1 MPPHQFTWTY
11 VSDAGQRY
19 TVGLFHSVR
28 EGHLMVYC
36 NQKVVL
42 IDFKVFDTRSYP
54 LFLDDEL
61 FHVNIERKNGKYF
74 YGFQMDKEADTPR
87 NQARRLIEKKHWKQT
102 LIFVALLALAVTV
115 VTIIGRS
122 QKEDQGDPAARAE
135 LILQHGKMAEGKVEG
150 IYQHEDQ
157 TTVRYSFIVNGQ
169 SYSGREALP
178 PMPNIVL
185 PNGLPLKEGDQFAVR
200 YVGDRPGWNSIQLD
214 NPTEEQI
221 RYYRKLAWQQQARQH
236 PDQSETLIECL
247 LDIAYAQQ
255 GLLGY
260 AAFISQTASSTDN
273 PFANEQTYKRL
284 IRSVDFKN
292 ARQQQCL

>member
-74 YGFQMDKEADTPR
+74 YGFRMDKEADTPR

-102 LIFVALLALAVTV
+102 LIFVALLALAVTA

-122 QKEDQGDPAARAE
+122 QKEDQGDPAGRAE
-135 LILQHGKMAEGKVEG
+135 LILHHGKMTEGKVEG

-178 PMPNIVL
+178 PMPNALL

-200 YVGDRPGWNSIQLD
+200 YVGDRPGWNSMQLD
-214 NPTEEQI
+214 NPTEAQI
-221 RYYRKLAWQQQARQH
+221 QYYRKLARQQQARQH
-236 PDQSETLIECL
+236 PDQSEALIECL

-255 GLLGY
+255 GLSGY
-260 AAFISQTASSTDN
+260 AAFISQTAAATDN
-273 PFANEQTYKRL
+273 PFANEQAYKRL
-284 IRSVDFKN
+284 IRSVDFQN